1 MNADFFFSVTMY
13 QKKKNVHAGRKN
25 PPTKKIVGEII
36 ASKEQAKEIAEIT
49 FSKEQEARV
58 ET

>member
-1 MNADFFFSVTMY
+1 MY